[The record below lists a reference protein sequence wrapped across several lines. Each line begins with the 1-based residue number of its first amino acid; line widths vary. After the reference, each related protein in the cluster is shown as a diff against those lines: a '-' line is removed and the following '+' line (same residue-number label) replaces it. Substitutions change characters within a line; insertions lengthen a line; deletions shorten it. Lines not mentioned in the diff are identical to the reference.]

1 MKGFFFLKIGRE
13 RGGGREGGIRDLVIK
28 GIVYLQT
35 GRRADGALGRTRSG
49 AERMGWEFRQVHVRL
64 ENASR
69 RRLGPIT
76 YFQEGR

>member
-1 MKGFFFLKIGRE
+1 M
-13 RGGGREGGIRDLVIK
+13 IK

-76 YFQEGR
+76 